1 MLIKCKKKSK
11 QRLRSEERRRRK
23 SLRSSVFVSC
33 RNVQLTDRERSM
45 LCVPSV
51 PSRKESARPAEK
63 KKRKPLKLLRTPSTS
78 ILPAVNNLLSVRSC
92 SHCRPKLS
100 VTNSSVLLKSR
111 RSKKVRSVKWL
122 RKGKTLSETT
132 LQQFGK
138 LQFWCGVH
146 DAQLG

>member
-1 MLIKCKKKSK
+1 M
-11 QRLRSEERRRRK
+11 
-23 SLRSSVFVSC
+23 RSSVFVSC

-45 LCVPSV
+45 LCVPSA

-63 KKRKPLKLLRTPSTS
+63 KKRKPLKLLRTPRPS
-78 ILPAVNNLLSVRSC
+78 ILPAVNNSLSVRSC
-92 SHCRPKLS
+92 NHCRPKLS
-100 VTNSSVLLKSR
+100 VTNFSALLKSR
-111 RSKKVRSVKWL
+111 RSKKVRSVRWL

-146 DAQLG
+146 DAHLG

>member
-1 MLIKCKKKSK
+1 MPIRCRKKRM
-11 QRLRSEERRRRK
+11 QRLRSVERRKKK

-51 PSRKESARPAEK
+51 PLRKVSVRTAEK
-63 KKRKPLKLLRTPSTS
+63 KKRRQPKLLRTPSTS
-78 ILPAVNNLLSVRSC
+78 ILPAVNNSLSVRSC

-100 VTNSSVLLKSR
+100 VTNSSALLKNR
-111 RSKKVRSVKWL
+111 RSKRVRSVRWL
-122 RKGKTLSETT
+122 KKGKTLSETT

-138 LQFWCGVH
+138 LQF
-146 DAQLG
+146 